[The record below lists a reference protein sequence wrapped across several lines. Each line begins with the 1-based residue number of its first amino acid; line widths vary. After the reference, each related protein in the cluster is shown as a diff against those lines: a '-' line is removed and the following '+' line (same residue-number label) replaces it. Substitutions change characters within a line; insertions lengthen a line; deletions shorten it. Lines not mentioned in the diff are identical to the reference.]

1 MGNTAGGE
9 EESEFSKGA
18 ICRDMSEYQL
28 SLHDGRGEG
37 KKQKDLYVCLNR
49 QIFDVTSDKDNIEI
63 KTKGQQGELKENDD
77 KVCVLMSGFYTDI
90 ASIECNII
98 TLLFDNIV
106 FRLLIANRI
115 S

>member
-18 ICRDMSEYQL
+18 ICRDMSDYQL

-37 KKQKDLYVCLNR
+37 KKQKDLYVCLNT

-63 KTKGQQGELKENDD
+63 KTIGEEGELKENDD
-77 KVCVLMSGFYTDI
+77 KVCV
-90 ASIECNII
+90 
-98 TLLFDNIV
+98 
-106 FRLLIANRI
+106 
-115 S
+115 